1 MSGVMHAG
9 PVRTPA
15 KERAVCLGGCLTH
28 VCTSPSQVS
37 PKICGLN
44 PVPCVLEIT
53 SIATLSKGKWSER
66 LQLML
71 GFKDLFIKL
80 EMLYIYSLIL
90 PFSEFTLTMVCLA
103 SSATEKD
110 QEHFSQ
116 PSRCIMQTAS
126 DTCCPGNWSFKTH
139 INRVLMAEL

>member
-1 MSGVMHAG
+1 MSAPALHKFHPKSVVSILFHA
-9 PVRTPA
+9 
-15 KERAVCLGGCLTH
+15 CLKSLALLRS
-28 VCTSPSQVS
+28 V
-37 PKICGLN
+37 
-44 PVPCVLEIT
+44 
-53 SIATLSKGKWSER
+53 KGKWSES

-80 EMLYIYSLIL
+80 EMLCIYSLIL